1 MPDEPTSTG
10 TIVVSGTGRVAV
22 QPDVADLRLGVTV
35 AKPTVEAA
43 RGEAAA
49 TMDAI
54 LRAVDGAG
62 VARADVR
69 TAMLSVQPRYDYRDG
84 RAPVLTGYEIAN
96 VVEVSVRDLSAL
108 GDVIDVTLTA
118 GATSMDALSF
128 RLADPRPAER
138 EARRQAMAEARAR
151 ADVLAEAAG
160 VTVQGVSDIVEGQP
174 VRPPGPVAKA
184 QRMALA
190 ADAGTPVEAGTLDV
204 AVTVSVTYRA
214 G

>member
-69 TAMLSVQPRYDYRDG
+69 TAMLSVQPRYEIG
-84 RAPVLTGYEIAN
+84 RAHV
-96 VVEVSVRDLSAL
+96 
-108 GDVIDVTLTA
+108 
-118 GATSMDALSF
+118 
-128 RLADPRPAER
+128 
-138 EARRQAMAEARAR
+138 
-151 ADVLAEAAG
+151 
-160 VTVQGVSDIVEGQP
+160 
-174 VRPPGPVAKA
+174 
-184 QRMALA
+184 
-190 ADAGTPVEAGTLDV
+190 
-204 AVTVSVTYRA
+204 
-214 G
+214 